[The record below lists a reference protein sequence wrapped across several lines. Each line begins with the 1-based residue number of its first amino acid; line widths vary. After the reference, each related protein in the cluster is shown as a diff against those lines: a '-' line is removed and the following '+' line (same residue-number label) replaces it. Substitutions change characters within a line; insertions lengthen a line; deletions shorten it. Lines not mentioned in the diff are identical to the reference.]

1 MEQPKST
8 ESTGKRSVH
17 RSPKYPGLTFTDALE
32 RIKIIYKE
40 DRRSPATAQVVLRH
54 LGLTA
59 GSGPANRI
67 LSALKQYGLLDDL
80 AGQLRVSDTAFKMLT
95 LSEGSP
101 EKAKLMSEAA
111 LKPPIIKEVLEAFPE
126 GLPSD
131 ANLSDFLISEKS
143 FNPDSVSFFIKV
155 VRDNLSVAQAIA
167 SVYRAPGEQHEEA
180 GMDQGG
186 ETSLAGGVSAETMPE
201 ISAPYT
207 YPLSKECMGY
217 VRFRGRPTQEDVDR
231 LIKFLELSK
240 SAFPDSPTGGD
251 DA

>member
-8 ESTGKRSVH
+8 EPAGKRTIL
-17 RSPKYPGLTFTDALE
+17 RSPKYPGLTFADALE
-32 RIKIIYKE
+32 RIRTIYKE
-40 DRRSPATAQVVLRH
+40 DRRSPATATVVLRH

-80 AGQLRVSDTAFKMLT
+80 AGQFRVSDAAFKMLT
-95 LSEGSP
+95 LSDDSP

-111 LKPPIIKEVLEAFPE
+111 LKPPIIQEVLEAFPE

-131 ANLSDFLISEKS
+131 ANLSDFLITEKS
-143 FNPDSVSFFIKV
+143 FNPDAVSFFIKV
-155 VRDNLSVAQAIA
+155 VRDNLSVAQAFA
-167 SVYRAPGEQHEEA
+167 SVYGAPNEQREEA
-180 GMDQGG
+180 KRVDQGG
-186 ETSLAGGVSAETMPE
+186 ETLGAETMPE
-201 ISAPYT
+201 ISASYT

-217 VRFRGRPTQEDVDR
+217 VRFRGRPTQVDVDR

-240 SAFPDSPTGGD
+240 SAFPDSQEEPGE
-251 DA
+251 